1 MDAAAMI
8 KENDFVELE
17 YTGRIADTGSVFDTT
32 SPQIAK
38 ESGLYD
44 AHATYAPVVVCVGKR
59 HVVPGLDKQLAGK
72 ETGKPYTARLL
83 PEEAFGRKNP
93 KLIQLIST
101 AKFRQQKLTP
111 FPGMQVN
118 IDGIV
123 GIVKTVTGGRT
134 IVDFN
139 HPLSG
144 RELEYAFSIKRVVT
158 DLQEKVSAVL
168 KLVGISANA
177 VKVTVS
183 DSAASIEFPE
193 ELPGQL
199 KNDLEEK
206 LKSAIA
212 ELKTVSF
219 TAKAGSK
226 DIQQEK
232 AAGSAN
238 AATKNLS

>member
-1 MDAAAMI
+1 MDSAAII

-17 YTGRIADTGSVFDTT
+17 YTGRIAGTGDVFDTT

-38 ESGLYD
+38 ESGLYNE
-44 AHATYAPVVVCVGKR
+44 HTTYAPVVVCVGKR

-72 ETGKPYTARLL
+72 EAGKPYTVKLP

-101 AKFRQQKLTP
+101 AKFKQQKLVP

-118 IDGIV
+118 IDGIMGV
-123 GIVKTVTGGRT
+123 VKTVTGGRT

-144 RELEYAFSIKRVVT
+144 RELEYSFSIKRVVT
-158 DLQEKVSAVL
+158 SLSEKVGAVL
-168 KLVGISANA
+168 KLIGISINA

-193 ELPGQL
+193 ELPEQL
-199 KNDLEEK
+199 KKDLEEK

-212 ELKTVSF
+212 ELKTVYF
-219 TAKAGSK
+219 TAKAKAASK
-226 DIQQEK
+226 DAQQEK
-232 AAGSAN
+232 PAGSAN
-238 AATKNLS
+238 APTGE